1 MGLIKVMDV
10 NQKTLELFRAD
21 SKEQF
26 LRNLD
31 KVFRNEMRTHF
42 AKEMVGL
49 WNGTLAYE
57 REGKN
62 YALDGESV
70 TFHLDFRVMPGHE
83 VDFGWVVVIQ
93 DVTAR
98 KKAEEYL
105 RYLGTHD
112 VMTGLYNRM
121 FFEETLQRLEEE
133 RLDPI
138 SILIADRNGLK
149 QVNDSLE
156 HHAEDGLIRRAAE
169 VLRASIE
176 AGQTVAR
183 IGEDE
188 FAIFLP
194 VVDAKAANEVLQ
206 RVLVLVG
213 LNNKFY
219 REPELTI
226 SMVAATSR
234 A

>member
-1 MGLIKVMDV
+1 
-10 NQKTLELFRAD
+10 
-21 SKEQF
+21 
-26 LRNLD
+26 
-31 KVFRNEMRTHF
+31 
-42 AKEMVGL
+42 
-49 WNGTLAYE
+49 
-57 REGKN
+57 
-62 YALDGESV
+62 
-70 TFHLDFRVMPGHE
+70 
-83 VDFGWVVVIQ
+83 
-93 DVTAR
+93 
-98 KKAEEYL
+98 
-105 RYLGTHD
+105 
-112 VMTGLYNRM
+112 MTGLYNRM